1 MRVLLML
8 LAAVPAFSQFLDL
21 ATDRTGSI
29 LLLRTMFRQQAEA
42 DVSTEQKI
50 YQYRDRAWTRLTVFE
65 PGGGIIPESDREKL
79 NGLGVGKLFAPG
91 ATTHEIADYIRAWV
105 EKNRNF

>member
-29 LLLRTMFRQQAEA
+29 LLLRTMFRQQTEA
-42 DVSTEQKI
+42 DVTTEQKI

-65 PGGGIIPESDREKL
+65 PGGGIIPGSLSDPFVAGDGSVYGW
-79 NGLGVGKLFAPG
+79 NVFQIG
-91 ATTHEIADYIRAWV
+91 RAHV
-105 EKNRNF
+105 